1 MKRTIPAARDVEQA
15 FTLIEL
21 LVVIAIIGILAGM
34 LLPALSQAKINTQKK
49 MSYAEETSLVA
60 AIQQYYSEYSRL
72 PASANA
78 VSAAGTNDF
87 TCGTESQTPVSIVP
101 FSSNLPQVKTPES
114 GKGAGYQ
121 NFNSEVIA
129 ILRDDAFWPE
139 TNQTGGVGIYN
150 PQKTSLFSAKMSTT
164 TNSLGRGISP
174 GIGPDDVFRDP
185 WGNPYIVTLDL
196 NYDGK
201 CLDYTLNQMYSNN
214 VPAPTAPLLIP
225 GESVVWS
232 FGPYWKML
240 NFPANT
246 PNVIN
251 GALNAG
257 INKKSIVGSF
267 Q

>member
-1 MKRTIPAARDVEQA
+1 M
-15 FTLIEL
+15 
-21 LVVIAIIGILAGM
+21 
-34 LLPALSQAKINTQKK
+34 
-49 MSYAEETSLVA
+49 
-60 AIQQYYSEYSRL
+60 
-72 PASANA
+72 
-78 VSAAGTNDF
+78 
-87 TCGTESQTPVSIVP
+87 
-101 FSSNLPQVKTPES
+101 
-114 GKGAGYQ
+114 
-121 NFNSEVIA
+121 
-129 ILRDDAFWPE
+129 
-139 TNQTGGVGIYN
+139 
-150 PQKTSLFSAKMSTT
+150 
-164 TNSLGRGISP
+164 
-174 GIGPDDVFRDP
+174 GPDDVVRDP